1 MTSACSVRVAD
12 LQDKDAITSL
22 LEASYAKLFAPRYA
36 PQVLAR
42 APPIMTK
49 ANTRLL
55 TSKAYYVAHVGGQ
68 LVGCGGWS
76 RESPGSGEITEGTAH
91 IRHFATHPD
100 WLRRGVGRSLLCRC
114 LEETVKLGIRRLEC
128 HSSLVAVEF
137 YLATGFKVVR
147 PLTMKLAPGISID
160 GVLMRRELVA

>member
-55 TSKAYYVAHVGGQ
+55 TSKASYVAHVGGQ

-76 RESPGSGEITEGTAH
+76 RQRPGSGAISKATAR
-91 IRHFATHPD
+91 IRHFAPHAGR
-100 WLRRGVGRSLLCRC
+100 LRRGVGRSLPCRC
-114 LEETVKLGIRRLEC
+114 LEETGKLGIRRLEC
-128 HSSLVAVEF
+128 HSSLVAVEC
-137 YLATGFKVVR
+137 YLATGFK
-147 PLTMKLAPGISID
+147 
-160 GVLMRRELVA
+160 